1 MAREARQFGSRVQL
15 TDYLIHEAGRSPELA
30 AEAADI
36 AVEDGVVLLDN
47 GKIFGFR
54 AWEITY
60 DEGMFHVV
68 HEFGYL
74 AEGGE
79 VI

>member
-1 MAREARQFGSRVQL
+1 MA
-15 TDYLIHEAGRSPELA
+15 I
-30 AEAADI
+30 
-36 AVEDGVVLLDN
+36 EDGIVLLDN

-60 DEGMFHVV
+60 EDGIFHVV

-74 AEGGE
+74 TADGE
-79 VI
+79 VV

>member
-1 MAREARQFGSRVQL
+1 
-15 TDYLIHEAGRSPELA
+15 LA
-30 AEAADI
+30 T
-36 AVEDGVVLLDN
+36 EDGIVLLDN

-60 DEGMFHVV
+60 EDGIFHVV

-74 AEGGE
+74 TADGE
-79 VI
+79 VV

>member
-1 MAREARQFGSRVQL
+1 LRDSSCA
-15 TDYLIHEAGRSPELA
+15 YLIQEAGRSPELA
-30 AEAADI
+30 AEAVGI

-47 GKIFGFR
+47 GQIFGFR
-54 AWEITY
+54 AREVTY
-60 DEGMFHVV
+60 DEEGTFHVV

-74 AEGGE
+74 ADGGE

>member
-1 MAREARQFGSRVQL
+1 MAKEFRQFTSPEQL
-15 TDYLIHEAGRSPELA
+15 IGYLIHEAGRSLGLA

-47 GKIFGFR
+47 GRISGFR

-60 DEGMFHVV
+60 DGGVFRVM

>member
-1 MAREARQFGSRVQL
+1 MAREARAFSSRDQL
-15 TDYLIHEAGRSPELA
+15 TEYLIQEAGRSPDLA
-30 AEAADI
+30 VEAADI
-36 AVEDGVVLLDN
+36 AVEDGIVLLDN
-47 GKIFGFR
+47 GQIFGFS
-54 AWEITY
+54 AWEVIY
-60 DEGMFHVV
+60 DQGTFHVV